1 MHSKNKINSCLLA
14 LCAGFSLLATPVAFS
29 ATVTKPLSIEATVFA
44 AGDIAD
50 CRKVVA
56 QKTGAAKTAKVI
68 LDGLQTKPDAWVVT
82 LGDNTYPIGAPKEF
96 NDCYDKT
103 WGAFKARTLP
113 SPGNHDY
120 GVPLAHGY
128 FNYFGELAGQDQRG
142 YYSRKL
148 GSWQLLS
155 LNSNLRGAEM
165 EQQLSWLKGELQQKR
180 ALCTLAFW
188 HHPVFST
195 GGHGDTTVMRKAWEI
210 LVQEKADVVLAAH
223 DHDYERFVP
232 LNAAGYPDAEL
243 GIRSFV
249 VGTGGAYLGPM
260 FFPRETTAL
269 RQNEVHGVLKLDLSA
284 QGYQWEFLAI
294 DGQILKDKGQGQCH

>member
-1 MHSKNKINSCLLA
+1 MLHQNKISTYCAALAGSLL
-14 LCAGFSLLATPVAFS
+14 SLLAPLSFS
-29 ATVTKPLSIEATVFA
+29 ATSAKPTPTHATIYA

-50 CRKVVA
+50 CRKVPVE
-56 QKTGAAKTAKVI
+56 KSGAVKTAKI
-68 LDGLQTKPDAWVVT
+68 IQAGLQAKPDAWVVT

-103 WGAFKARTLP
+103 WGAFKSRTLP

-128 FNYFGELAGQDQRG
+128 FNYFGALAGDDQRG
-142 YYSRKL
+142 YYSRKI

-155 LNSNLRGAEM
+155 LNSNVRGAEM
-165 EQQLSWLKGELQQKR
+165 MQQLHWLKEELQQKR
-180 ALCTLAFW
+180 AHCTLAFW

-195 GGHGDTTVMRKAWEI
+195 GGHGDNTVMRKAWEI
-210 LVQEKADVVLAAH
+210 LVQEKADLVLTGH
-223 DHDYERFVP
+223 DHSYERLVP
-232 LNAAGYPDAEL
+232 LNAVGDVDETQ

-260 FFPRETTAL
+260 FFPRATTEV
-269 RQNEVHGVLKLDLSA
+269 RQNDAQGVLKLELSA
-284 QGYQWEFLAI
+284 QGYQWEFLAV
-294 DGQILKDKGQGQCH
+294 DGQVFKDKGQGQCH